1 MNERDSEHIAAD
13 FAGRGWEIADSPDD
27 ADAIIVNACS
37 VREPRRN

>member
-27 ADAIIVNACS
+27 ADAIIVNAAPCAS
-37 VREPRRN
+37 RRN